1 MRKILP
7 LFIVAILVLG
17 GLGAVG
23 DKVLKK
29 EIEIK
34 EVTGGFGQI
43 SMLIE
48 NTGEVSLD
56 NIEYQISLTGGF
68 LKRINLKENGMI
80 NFIDIKASEIS
91 ETSKAIFGLGKI
103 NININADYTET
114 WTGTGF
120 IIGSYI
126 FGIKECCC

>member
-7 LFIVAILVLG
+7 LFIVAFLVLG

-23 DKVLKK
+23 DKVLRK

-34 EVTGGFGQI
+34 EVTGGIGQI
-43 SMLIE
+43 SILIE

-56 NIEYQISLTGGF
+56 NIEYHISVEGGL
-68 LKRINLKENGMI
+68 LKRINLKEEGI
-80 NFIDIKASEIS
+80 ISFIEIETSKIS
-91 ETSKAIFGLGKI
+91 ETSKSIFGLGKI
-103 NININADYTET
+103 NINIDADYADT

-120 IIGSYI
+120 VIGSFI

>member
-1 MRKILP
+1 MKKILP
-7 LFIVAILVLG
+7 LFIVAFLVLG

-23 DKVLKK
+23 DKVLRK

-34 EVTGGFGQI
+34 EVSGGVGQI
-43 SMLIE
+43 NILIE

-56 NIEYQISLTGGF
+56 DVEYHISVQGGF
-68 LKRINLKENGMI
+68 LKKINLKENGKI
-80 NFIDIKASEIS
+80 SFIDIKASEVS
-91 ETSKAIFGLGKI
+91 ETSKSIFGFGRI
-103 NININADYTET
+103 TININADYADT

-120 IIGSYI
+120 VIGSFI